1 LTTHFQPG
9 GRAIR
14 IPVVLEGPAGRAVR
28 MFSLDTGASH
38 TAVLPA
44 VLADLG
50 YETFSLPRAGIILT
64 ASGSSDAGIARLV
77 SIEALDLRLPDF
89 PILAIDLPQGVRVSG
104 LLGLDFLR
112 GRTLTI
118 DFAAGE
124 IELT

>member
-1 LTTHFQPG
+1 
-9 GRAIR
+9 
-14 IPVVLEGPAGRAVR
+14 